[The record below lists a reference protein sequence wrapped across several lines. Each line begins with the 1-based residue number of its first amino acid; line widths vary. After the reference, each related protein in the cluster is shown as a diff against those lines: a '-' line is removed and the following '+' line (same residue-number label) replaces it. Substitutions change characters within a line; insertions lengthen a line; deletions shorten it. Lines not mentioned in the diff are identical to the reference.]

1 MQRGKHMGTAGST
14 PYSGSTRLAE
24 LIQKIR
30 ILKSDLSGM
39 INHGGNSKVISRLIM
54 AAGLL
59 DGALEELSQAVSEQ
73 KD

>member
-1 MQRGKHMGTAGST
+1 MATAGSRS
-14 PYSGSTRLAE
+14 YSGSTRLAE

-39 INHGGNSKVISRLIM
+39 INHGGNAKVISRLIM
-54 AAGLL
+54 ASGLL

-73 KD
+73 KE

>member
-1 MQRGKHMGTAGST
+1 MGTAGSRS
-14 PYSGSTRLAE
+14 YFGSTRLAE

-39 INHGGNSKVISRLIM
+39 INHGGNSKVIARLIM

-59 DGALEELSQAVSEQ
+59 DGALEELSQADLEQ
-73 KD
+73 KE